1 MKINSNYFIIRDE
14 RVITDYR
21 WEDVVSTVDPSL
33 TSASTYTPAEEA
45 SKVKPEPVNRPS
57 YRAMVD
63 SIEVV
68 VVAQKPSSF
77 QRRARID
84 TKITSL
90 TPLLFKT
97 YAVLFKALNAMAK
110 ITVDAEKER
119 RKEEKRQEFHQ
130 LFLKATLEINRRRQA
145 KVRELVM
152 ASHERIL
159 AVAA

>member
-1 MKINSNYFIIRDE
+1 MLC
-14 RVITDYR
+14 TG
-21 WEDVVSTVDPSL
+21 DPSL

-45 SKVKPEPVNRPS
+45 SKVKPEPVEADPIGQWSTLSRWLC
-57 YRAMVD
+57 
-63 SIEVV
+63 
-68 VVAQKPSSF
+68 VAQKPSSF

-90 TPLLFKT
+90 TPLLSKT

-110 ITVDAEKER
+110 IHR
-119 RKEEKRQEFHQ
+119 RCREGAQKKEEKRQEFHQ

-152 ASHERIL
+152 ASMRESLRLPPKIL
-159 AVAA
+159 CHLMSIS